1 MSENNSNNNN
11 YNFNNNNNNNYID
24 LQFKYIMVGDS
35 GVGKSC
41 ILHHFIFNRFKKD
54 STQTIGVDFS
64 SKNIII
70 NNNVKIKLQIWD
82 TAGQEKFRSVVKNYY
97 RGAIGV
103 LIVFDLTKNETFSHV
118 KLWLND
124 VKNYARNE
132 CSIIIIGNKNDL
144 NNKRNV
150 KNSFVESFCEEN
162 NCLYIETSAINGE
175 NINKTFIKLSENIM
189 NKIEKGEI
197 DLNSVK
203 STYEKEMKKVIIAEQ
218 NNLINKDDV
227 QSYCGGYC

>member
-1 MSENNSNNNN
+1 MLKLN
-11 YNFNNNNNNNYID
+11 Y
-24 LQFKYIMVGDS
+24 
-35 GVGKSC
+35 
-41 ILHHFIFNRFKKD
+41 
-54 STQTIGVDFS
+54 
-64 SKNIII
+64 
-70 NNNVKIKLQIWD
+70 
-82 TAGQEKFRSVVKNYY
+82 
-97 RGAIGV
+97 
-103 LIVFDLTKNETFSHV
+103 FDLTKSETFSHV

-144 NNKRNV
+144 NNKRSV
-150 KNSFVESFCEEN
+150 KNSFVENFCEEN